1 MKHAGIDLH
10 KHSITVCVVSD
21 QRTVLVR
28 KTLRCEDEEL
38 IHAFFASLGEFQ
50 GVVEATSGYRWLVGL
65 IEPLATRVVL
75 AHPKK
80 LRVIAQSTRKS
91 DRLDAQTLAEFLA
104 LDMIPTSYQPTPR
117 QHDHRRLV
125 RLRAQTVR
133 RVSAVRVQVRRLL
146 ADQNADFTGLFS
158 RLGQAR
164 LATLDLPDTDRF
176 AIGLLVRRWRF
187 LASQRREVEEQLK
200 RFASVG
206 SSREQE
212 QRTLLLSIPGVGPI
226 TAEVVLAEVA
236 DVTRFPSQKRLVAYA
251 GLAPGQRESAGKRK
265 ELHLEKSGSKLLR
278 TTLVQAA
285 WRLVRLS
292 DRWRAAY
299 QQLKQRVR
307 AKKAIVA
314 IARRL
319 LTVMHAVLTSGRAY
333 RHAAA

>member
-1 MKHAGIDLH
+1 MKHAGVDLH
-10 KHSITVCVVSD
+10 KHSITACVVSD
-21 QRTVLVR
+21 KRDVLVR
-28 KTLRCEDEEL
+28 KTLRCDDPEAIER
-38 IHAFFASLGEFQ
+38 FFASLGEFQ
-50 GVVEATSGYRWLVGL
+50 AVVEATAGYRWLVRL
-65 IEPLATRVVL
+65 VEPLARRVVL

-133 RVSAVRVQVRRLL
+133 RVSAARVQLRRLL
-146 ADQNADFTGLFS
+146 ADENADFAGLFS
-158 RLGQAR
+158 RSGQGRLGAI
-164 LATLDLPDTDRF
+164 DLSPSDRF
-176 AIGLLVRRWRF
+176 AVETIAERWRF
-187 LASQRREVEEQLK
+187 LVGQRRRIEEQLR
-200 RFASVG
+200 RFARG
-206 SSREQE
+206 GPPREQE
-212 QRTLLLSIPGVGPI
+212 QRALLATIPGVGPV

-236 DVTRFPSQKRLVAYA
+236 DVGRFSSQKRLVAYA

-265 ELHLEKSGSKLLR
+265 ELHLEKTGSKLLR
-278 TTLVQAA
+278 TALIQAA

-292 DRWRAAY
+292 ERWRTAY
-299 QQLKQRVR
+299 QRLKQRLR